1 MVCYEDFCEK
11 LEDRKKINF
20 ELSIGNQEFII
31 NNKRLHETKVA
42 NSQLLNKCNEVYI
55 ELKKN

>member
-1 MVCYEDFCEK
+1 MRIFVRNWNTE
-11 LEDRKKINF
+11 KKINF
-20 ELSIGNQEFII
+20 ELSICNQEFII
-31 NNKRLHETKVA
+31 NKKRMHETKVA

>member
-1 MVCYEDFCEK
+1 MVCYEDFCENP
-11 LEDRKKINF
+11 EYRKKINF
-20 ELSIGNQEFII
+20 ELSIGYQEFIV
-31 NNKRLHETKVA
+31 NNKRMHETKVA